1 MTPFKELAERIE
13 AKLDD
18 TWYCCADLF
27 DQECIAF
34 FKKFFRPTD
43 SESAVYRMMELFW
56 MSRRNSSLGDVKD
69 NTDRITALL
78 FADQLWQDEENRKYD
93 RI

>member
-18 TWYCCADLF
+18 SWYCCVGLY
-27 DQECIAF
+27 QEECKQF
-34 FKKFFRPTD
+34 FKDFFQPTTEEYIEYD
-43 SESAVYRMMELFW
+43 MVGYSW

>member
-18 TWYCCADLF
+18 TWYCCVGLY
-27 DQECIAF
+27 QEECKQF
-34 FKKFFRPTD
+34 FKDFFEPTQEEK
-43 SESAVYRMMELFW
+43 SEYHVLYTSW
-56 MSRRNSSLGDVKD
+56 MGHESTTVQQD
-69 NTDRITALL
+69 NLDRITALL